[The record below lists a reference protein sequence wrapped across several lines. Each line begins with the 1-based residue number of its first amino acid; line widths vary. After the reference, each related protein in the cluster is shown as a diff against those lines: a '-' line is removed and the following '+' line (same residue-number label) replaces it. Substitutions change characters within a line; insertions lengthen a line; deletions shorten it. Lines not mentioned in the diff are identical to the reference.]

1 MNRLC
6 EIPAPRTVTVG
17 HWPEP
22 GDDLAAGP
30 PSLPGFVESSFSP
43 LVAVVADRCLR
54 PEYGEPPVQE
64 GDRTAVVLVTRT
76 GDRVSAE
83 HVRCAVA
90 DGKRVG
96 PLYFFQSVPNSVA
109 GLVAARW
116 GLRGPV
122 VCLSPTSESV
132 RLGEVGLDSARRT
145 GLEQA
150 ALLIAD
156 GDADQVLIVLVEQAA
171 GGDLAEALLVS
182 GGDAL

>member
-1 MNRLC
+1 MNRLAG
-6 EIPAPRTVTVG
+6 IPAPRTIAVG

-22 GDDLAAGP
+22 DDDVAAGP
-30 PSLPGFVESSFSP
+30 PSLPGFVASSFSP
-43 LVAVVADRCLR
+43 LVAVAADRCLTPR
-54 PEYGEPPVQE
+54 YGEPPVAE
-64 GDRTAVVLVTRT
+64 RTAIVLVTRS

-83 HVRCAVA
+83 HVRQAVA

-109 GLVAARW
+109 GYVAARW

-122 VCLSPTSESV
+122 VCLSPTTEPHV
-132 RLGEVGLDSARRT
+132 A

-156 GDADQVLIVLVEQAA
+156 GDADQVLVVLVEQAA
-171 GGDLAEALLVS
+171 DGDTAEAMLVS
-182 GGDAL
+182 GGDPL

>member
-1 MNRLC
+1 MNLLAGV
-6 EIPAPRTVTVG
+6 PAPRTIAVG

-22 GDDLAAGP
+22 GDDVAAGP
-30 PSLPGFVESSFSP
+30 PSLPGFVTSSFSP
-43 LVAVVADRCLR
+43 LVAVAADRCLR
-54 PEYGEPPVQE
+54 PVNGESPAAE
-64 GDRTAVVLVTRT
+64 RTAIVLVSRS

-83 HVRCAVA
+83 HVREAVA

-109 GLVAARW
+109 GHVAARW

-122 VCLSPTSESV
+122 VCLSPTTEAHV
-132 RLGEVGLDSARRT
+132 T

-156 GDADQVLIVLVEQAA
+156 GDADQVLVVLVEQAA
-171 GGDLAEALLVS
+171 AGDTAEAMLVS
-182 GGDAL
+182 GGDPL